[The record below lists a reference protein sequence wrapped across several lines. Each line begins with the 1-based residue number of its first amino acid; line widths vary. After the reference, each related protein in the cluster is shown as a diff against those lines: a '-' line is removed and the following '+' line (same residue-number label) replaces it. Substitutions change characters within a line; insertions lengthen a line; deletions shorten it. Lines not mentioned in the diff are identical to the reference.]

1 MSELQ
6 EYYLDLEEYM
16 LHAPILAVL
25 LVIYFILFDQAFE
38 NPIRDLKPTLPKN
51 IYTANKETLS
61 HMYPHQNENLCQSQN
76 IKNILSI
83 TKNVPTL

>member
-1 MSELQ
+1 
-6 EYYLDLEEYM
+6 M

-38 NPIRDLKPTLPKN
+38 NPIRDLKPRLAKN
-51 IYTANKETLS
+51 TYTANKETLS